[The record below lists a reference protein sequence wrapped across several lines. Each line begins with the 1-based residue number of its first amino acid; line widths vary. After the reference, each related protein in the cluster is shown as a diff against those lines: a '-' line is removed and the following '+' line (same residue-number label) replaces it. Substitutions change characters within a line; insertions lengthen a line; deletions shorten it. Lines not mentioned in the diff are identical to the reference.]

1 VVEVTDDVAKRG
13 LDAPPPAMLGR
24 VMAAEAAV
32 VSELAPEPVLE
43 IEAVLP
49 AEIEALGELEPDSA
63 IEAEASLRVLLAEHD
78 AASIEATDAQR
89 AQLET
94 AADTLRRLVADTN
107 LAENAEA
114 AH

>member
-1 VVEVTDDVAKRG
+1 MEVTDDVAKRG